1 MDALSR
7 RSLSGPWIA
16 IAVYLV
22 FTVIAVVGFG
32 TFGLHPQLLS
42 GHPGLTSFYV
52 VAFKFFAQSHVIV
65 AAVVLVTYLIW
76 RAGGAWILGGA
87 LIYIAS
93 LLSELAGTSTGLPF
107 GSYSYSGLLG
117 WKWMGLVPALI
128 PLSWFLM
135 ALPAYV
141 IARRRFP
148 EALPQRVLLGA
159 ALLTAWDLA
168 LDPAMSGLTSYWGW
182 AEAGPYYGMPLINL
196 GGWMLTGVVLMAL
209 IHMTSKARWLDRL
222 SIRWMAAY
230 YATTILMPL
239 GMLAAAGMFGAV
251 VVSLAAA
258 GGLLAFALIG
268 RVSENG
274 RAERVVRPAPG
285 EIGPRVPEAATTDPQ
300 ETLAFVRS
308 RAEAIGGQTELLA
321 FFRHHSRSFSF
332 AARFFGDEERRLV
345 AGLYAFCRTTDDF
358 ADRSDA
364 PPNVI
369 DARLDAWRRLVYE
382 AYASSNTGIRWLDGI
397 MSASF
402 SRGVPFRLAE
412 ELIEG
417 VRMDLDRVRI
427 RTWDELD
434 LYMYRVA
441 SVVGIWMCHLFGV
454 QDAETHKRAAALGK
468 AMQLTNILRDVG
480 DDLAEDRIY
489 LPREVMQRYGITE
502 EGLRELQDAMQVDRQ
517 LPPAYRA
524 MMDEMFGRAEA
535 LYENA
540 HPGLSVLPPPFA
552 RAAAVASEVYR
563 GIHVEIR
570 RNAYDNLRRR
580 AATSF
585 SRKVFLAGR
594 ALLRP
599 SVRHAYHPAP
609 SREPV
614 SKVGAVRTTTIIF
627 CAAMISAAPLL
638 VAAVDGNT
646 AIAGNTRGN
655 AAVHPAGIL
664 PTAPSAD
671 VGGDLGSECAAI
683 EDVRIAY
690 IRAVEHE
697 PQIAETRG
705 DIARCDAPVYRA
717 YDGAFVTLKGKHA
730 FWPPSKLKYVRRG
743 LEVLD
748 AQVRALPSNVEI
760 RYLRLLSCYYLPGIL
775 GRGWSVDDDFARLAE
790 LLPEVKGAY
799 PPELYETMVQ
809 FVLDHGEPTSDRRT
823 ELLAVLEASGVDAK
837 S

>member
-1 MDALSR
+1 MSTDGLSR
-7 RSLSGPWIA
+7 RSLSGPRIA
-16 IAVYLV
+16 IGLYLAFTAV
-22 FTVIAVVGFG
+22 AVVGFG
-32 TFGLHPQLLS
+32 TFGLHPQLLA

-52 VAFKFFAQSHVIV
+52 VAFKFFAQSHVVV
-65 AAVVLVTYLIW
+65 AAIVLGIYLIR
-76 RAGGAWILGGA
+76 RAGGAWILGGLLVYA
-87 LIYIAS
+87 AS
-93 LLSELAGTSTGLPF
+93 LSSELAGTSTGLPF

-148 EALPQRVLLGA
+148 KRLPQRFLLGA
-159 ALLTAWDLA
+159 ALLTAWDVA

-239 GMLAAAGMFGAV
+239 GMLAVAGMLGAV
-251 VVSLAAA
+251 VASLAAS
-258 GGLLAFALIG
+258 GGLLVFALIG
-268 RVSENG
+268 RVSEKG
-274 RAERVVRPAPG
+274 HAERVARPASG
-285 EIGPRVPEAATTDPQ
+285 ESGPRVPEAAPTDPQ
-300 ETLAFVRS
+300 ETLAFVRA
-308 RAEAIGGQTELLA
+308 RAEAIGGHAALLA
-321 FFRHHSRSFSF
+321 FFRLHSRSFSF
-332 AARFFGDEERRLV
+332 AARWFGEEERRLV
-345 AGLYAFCRTTDDF
+345 AGLYAFCRMADDF
-358 ADRSDA
+358 ADRCDA

-369 DARLDAWRRLVYE
+369 DARLDAWRRLVHD
-382 AYASSNTGIRWLDGI
+382 AYASSDTGIRWLDGI

-441 SVVGIWMCHLFGV
+441 SVVGVWMCYLFGV
-454 QDAETHKRAAALGK
+454 HDAETHKRAAALGK

-480 DDLAEDRIY
+480 EDLAEDRIY

-502 EGLRELQDAMQVDRQ
+502 ERLRELQGAMHDNRQ
-517 LPPAYRA
+517 MPPAYRA
-524 MMDEMFGRAEA
+524 MMHEMFGRAEA
-535 LYENA
+535 LYEYA
-540 HPGLSVLPPPFA
+540 HPGLSALPLPFA

-580 AATSF
+580 ATTSF

-594 ALLRP
+594 ALLRQP
-599 SVRHAYHPAP
+599 VRQAYHQRP
-609 SREPV
+609 SRGSV
-614 SKVGAVRTTTIIF
+614 SKVAAFRTTSTTTIIIV
-627 CAAMISAAPLL
+627 CAAMVSAAPLL
-638 VAAVDGNT
+638 DGAVAA
-646 AIAGNTRGN
+646 
-655 AAVHPAGIL
+655 
-664 PTAPSAD
+664 
-671 VGGDLGSECAAI
+671 DLGGECSAI
-683 EDVRIAY
+683 EDIRNAY

-697 PQIAETRG
+697 PQIAETRAE
-705 DIARCDAPVYRA
+705 IARCDAPVYRA
-717 YDGAFVTLKGKHA
+717 YDGALVILKGKHA
-730 FWPPSKLKYVRRG
+730 IWPPSKLKYVRRG

-748 AQVRALPSNVEI
+748 AQVRAQPSNVEI

-775 GRGWSVDDDFARLAE
+775 GRGWSVDDDFERLAE
-790 LLPEVKGAY
+790 LLPEAKDAY
-799 PPELYETMVQ
+799 PPELFETMVR
-809 FVLDHGEPTSDRRT
+809 FVLEHGAPTDERRT
-823 ELLAVLEASGVDAK
+823 ELLGVLEGSGEDAK